1 MRVDPNNFLEFTK
14 NPKGIH
20 PSVEQTPYSVTLE
33 HTKTERAA
41 MIGSGVYTLKD
52 NTYERPAADSKEEI
66 QELAGV
72 AAGSAEA
79 RQKEMAV
86 LSNSMSQEDYQKY
99 RENGGSLSD
108 VDSAEIV
115 TVVDKIKIHLA
126 ESGVDVGKITAGKE
140 AIESISN
147 GRVTTE
153 QASAVLTGADLP
165 ATNENVSDL
174 KKAFEL
180 ASSLTEFSDG
190 AVKYMTDNRLPA
202 EIENLYR
209 AQNGAGA
216 GFGLNVMPDAV
227 AEEMRPQMEQMIE
240 ECGLPVTEDTLAN
253 SRWMIANEIPLNEEN
268 LVRVDMLKKMELPFE
283 KEQILTAIT
292 DAITEGK
299 RPQEARM
306 LDFVTARRTLEE
318 TRLAMTED
326 ANRSL
331 LRKGMEV
338 DTTDLKET
346 VEQLKEQE
354 RTFYA
359 RLLSASGQEAD
370 EVSIHALKETVDRI
384 DEIRYLPAY
393 TLSIPEADTSTLSG
407 IREAGQALKI
417 RMDQAGERYELMQ
430 TEIRRDLGDSIKKAF
445 RNVDSLLQELELP
458 QTEANE
464 RAVRILSYNRME
476 VTADS
481 VLAMKAKDEE
491 VQRTL
496 KALTPS
502 VVAHMVKNNRN
513 PLDRN
518 LTELG
523 QEAEALKKE
532 FGIKE
537 EDRFGEYLYKL
548 EHNRQISEAE
558 RESYVGVFRL
568 IRQIEKT
575 DGAAIGAV
583 VQQGGELTMRSLL
596 TAVRSSKKG
605 AMDYRVDDDFG
616 GVAGKTT
623 GKDILTQIQTAFED
637 GAYQANV
644 VRDIAEEM
652 SPEAFRTLMKKDANW
667 EGQTPEQFLEHLRE
681 ADTADES
688 AQFARE
694 QMEQLAEAA
703 DTEQQVY
710 RMMEQFDVPNTMTNV
725 LAVKQMM
732 EYPNVAIRRLF
743 GRPVENY
750 RDENGEVDFQEV
762 KNSLLKEFGEA
773 VSEPE
778 DLAEAQKKLADV
790 AENVM
795 KTMLASEDT
804 TTTEL
809 DVKSLK
815 MAMNRF
821 RIAGRMAEKEQ
832 YHIPVLVRGETGE
845 ITLKIVSGTEKKGI
859 VDIMFSLS
867 SLGSVA
873 AKLKVEDGKVSGF
886 VASDRRETADLI
898 SRKGNDLLAALTS
911 VEGIHAV
918 NVNPIHDEK
927 LELPKFSAATDTEND
942 AYRKANGITGEKPT
956 PTRILYQVAKSFLT
970 VLSSF

>member
-1 MRVDPNNFLEFTK
+1 MHVDPNRFLELTQK
-14 NPKGIH
+14 SHATVDRG
-20 PSVEQTPYSVTLE
+20 PYSVTIE
-33 HTKTERAA
+33 HTTTQKVDAV
-41 MIGSGVYTLKD
+41 SGHVLSVQN
-52 NTYERPAADSKEEI
+52 NTYEKPTVDAKEEI
-66 QELAGV
+66 QELAGL

-86 LSNSMSQEDYQKY
+86 LSNAMSEEDYQKY

-268 LVRVDMLKKMELPFE
+268 LVRVDTLKKMALPFE

-299 RPQEARM
+299 RPQEAKM
-306 LDFVTARRTLEE
+306 LDFVTAKRTLEE
-318 TRLAMTED
+318 TRLAMTEE

-331 LRKGMEV
+331 IKKGMEV
-338 DTTDLKET
+338 DTTDLKKT

-354 RTFYA
+354 RTFYE
-359 RLLSASGQEAD
+359 RLLSESGQEAD
-370 EVSIHALKETVDRI
+370 EVSIHALKETVDKI

-393 TLSIPEADTSTLSG
+393 TLSIPEADTKTLSG
-407 IREAGQALKI
+407 IREAGQSLKVK
-417 RMDQAGERYELMQ
+417 MDQAGERYETMQ

-445 RNVDSLLQELELP
+445 RNVDSLLEDLDLA

-464 RAVRILSYNRME
+464 RAVRILSYNHME

-491 VQRTL
+491 VQRAL

-502 VVAHMVKNNRN
+502 VVAHMVKNNQN
-513 PLDRN
+513 PLDQN
-518 LTELG
+518 LTDLTK
-523 QEAEALKKE
+523 EAEVLKKE
-532 FGIKE
+532 FGIRE

-558 RESYVGVFRL
+558 RESYVGIFRL
-568 IRQIEKT
+568 IKQIEKT
-575 DGAAIGAV
+575 DGAVIGAV
-583 VQQGGELTMRSLL
+583 VHQGGELTMKSLL
-596 TAVRSSKKG
+596 TALRSSKKG

-623 GKDILTQIQTAFED
+623 GKDILSQIQTAFDET
-637 GAYQANV
+637 AYQTNV
-644 VRDIAEEM
+644 MRDIAEEM
-652 SPEAFRTLMKKDANW
+652 SPEAFRTLMKNDANW
-667 EGQTPEQFLEHLRE
+667 ENQTPEQFLEHLRDV
-681 ADTADES
+681 DTADES
-688 AQFARE
+688 AQFVRD
-694 QMEQLAEAA
+694 QMEQLAQAA

-710 RMMEQFDVPNTMTNV
+710 RMMEQFDVPNTMANV
-725 LAVKQMM
+725 LAIKQMM

-778 DLAEAQKKLADV
+778 ELAEAQKKLADV

-795 KTMLASEDT
+795 KTMLASEDK

-821 RIAGRMAEKEQ
+821 QIAGKMAEKEQ

-845 ITLKIVSGTEKKGI
+845 INLKIVSGTEKKGI
-859 VDIMFSLS
+859 IDIMFSLS

-886 VASDRRETADLI
+886 VASDRQETADLFYE
-898 SRKGNDLLAALTS
+898 KGSDLLAALTS
-911 VEGIHAV
+911 VEGIQAV

-927 LELPKFSAATDTEND
+927 LELPKFSAATDTENE
-942 AYRKANGITGEKPT
+942 AYLKANGKTAENRT
-956 PTRILYQVAKSFLT
+956 PTRVLYQVAKSFLS

>member
-1 MRVDPNNFLEFTK
+1 MHVDPNRFLELTQK
-14 NPKGIH
+14 SHATVDRG
-20 PSVEQTPYSVTLE
+20 PYSVTIE
-33 HTKTERAA
+33 HTTTQKVDAV
-41 MIGSGVYTLKD
+41 SGHVLSVQN
-52 NTYERPAADSKEEI
+52 NTYEKPTVDAKEEI
-66 QELAGV
+66 QELAGL

-86 LSNSMSQEDYQKY
+86 LSNAMSEEDYQKY

-268 LVRVDMLKKMELPFE
+268 LVRVDTLKKMALPFE

-299 RPQEARM
+299 RPQEAKM
-306 LDFVTARRTLEE
+306 LDFVTAKRTLEE

-331 LRKGMEV
+331 LKKGMEV
-338 DTTDLKET
+338 DTTALRET

-354 RTFYA
+354 RTFYE
-359 RLLSASGQEAD
+359 RLLSESGQEAD
-370 EVSIHALKETVDRI
+370 EVSIHALKETVDKI

-393 TLSIPEADTSTLSG
+393 TLSIPEADTKTLSG
-407 IREAGQALKI
+407 IREAGQSLKVK
-417 RMDQAGERYELMQ
+417 MDQAGERYETMQ

-445 RNVDSLLQELELP
+445 RNVDSLLEDLDLA

-464 RAVRILSYNRME
+464 RAVRILSYNHME

-491 VQRTL
+491 VQRAL

-502 VVAHMVKNNRN
+502 VVAHMVKNNQN
-513 PLDRN
+513 PLDQN
-518 LTELG
+518 LTDLTK
-523 QEAEALKKE
+523 EAEVLKKE
-532 FGIKE
+532 FGIRE

-548 EHNRQISEAE
+548 EHNNRISEAE
-558 RESYVGVFRL
+558 RESYVGIFRL
-568 IRQIEKT
+568 IKQIEKT
-575 DGAAIGAV
+575 DGAVIGAV
-583 VQQGGELTMRSLL
+583 VHQGGELTMKSLL
-596 TAVRSSKKG
+596 TALRSSKKG

-623 GKDILTQIQTAFED
+623 GKDILSQIQTAFDET
-637 GAYQANV
+637 AYQTNV
-644 VRDIAEEM
+644 MRDIAEEM
-652 SPEAFRTLMKKDANW
+652 SPEAFRTLMKNDANW
-667 EGQTPEQFLEHLRE
+667 ENQTPEQFLEHLRD

-688 AQFARE
+688 AQFVRD
-694 QMEQLAEAA
+694 QMEQLAQAA

-710 RMMEQFDVPNTMTNV
+710 RMMEQFDVPNTMANV
-725 LAVKQMM
+725 LAIKQMM

-778 DLAEAQKKLADV
+778 ELAEAQKKLADV

-795 KTMLASEDT
+795 KTMLASEDK

-821 RIAGRMAEKEQ
+821 QIAGKMAEKEQ

-845 ITLKIVSGTEKKGI
+845 INLKIVSGTEKKGI
-859 VDIMFSLS
+859 IDIMFSLS

-886 VASDRRETADLI
+886 VASDRQEMADLFYE
-898 SRKGNDLLAALTS
+898 KGSDLLAALTS
-911 VEGIHAV
+911 VEGIQAV

-927 LELPKFSAATDTEND
+927 LELPKFSAATDTENE
-942 AYRKANGITGEKPT
+942 AYLKANGKTAENRT
-956 PTRILYQVAKSFLT
+956 PTRVLYQVAKSFLS

>member
-1 MRVDPNNFLEFTK
+1 MHVDPNRFLELTQK
-14 NPKGIH
+14 SHATVDRG
-20 PSVEQTPYSVTLE
+20 PYSVTIE
-33 HTKTERAA
+33 HTTTQKVDAV
-41 MIGSGVYTLKD
+41 SGHVLSVQN
-52 NTYERPAADSKEEI
+52 NTYEKPTVDAKEEI
-66 QELAGV
+66 QELAGL

-86 LSNSMSQEDYQKY
+86 LSNAMSEEDYQKY

-268 LVRVDMLKKMELPFE
+268 LVRVDTLKKMALPFE

-299 RPQEARM
+299 RPQEAKM
-306 LDFVTARRTLEE
+306 LDFVTAKRTLEE

-331 LRKGMEV
+331 LKKGMEV
-338 DTTDLKET
+338 DTTALRET

-354 RTFYA
+354 RTFYE
-359 RLLSASGQEAD
+359 RLLSESGQEAD
-370 EVSIHALKETVDRI
+370 EVSIHALKETVDKI

-393 TLSIPEADTSTLSG
+393 TLSIPEADTKTLSG
-407 IREAGQALKI
+407 IREAGQSLKVK
-417 RMDQAGERYELMQ
+417 MDQAGERYETMQ

-445 RNVDSLLQELELP
+445 RNVDSLLEDLDLA

-464 RAVRILSYNRME
+464 RAVRILSYNHME

-491 VQRTL
+491 VQRAL

-502 VVAHMVKNNRN
+502 VVAHMVKNNQN
-513 PLDRN
+513 PLDQN
-518 LTELG
+518 LTDLTK
-523 QEAEALKKE
+523 EAEVLKKE
-532 FGIKE
+532 FGIRE

-548 EHNRQISEAE
+548 EHNNRISEAE
-558 RESYVGVFRL
+558 RESYVGIFRL
-568 IRQIEKT
+568 IKQIEKT
-575 DGAAIGAV
+575 DGAVIGAV
-583 VQQGGELTMRSLL
+583 VHQGGELTMKSLL
-596 TAVRSSKKG
+596 TALRSSKKG

-623 GKDILTQIQTAFED
+623 GKDILSQIQTAFDET
-637 GAYQANV
+637 AYQTNV
-644 VRDIAEEM
+644 MRDIAEEM
-652 SPEAFRTLMKKDANW
+652 SPEAFRTLMKNDANW
-667 EGQTPEQFLEHLRE
+667 ENQTPEQFLEHLRD

-688 AQFARE
+688 AQFVRD
-694 QMEQLAEAA
+694 QMEQLAQAA

-710 RMMEQFDVPNTMTNV
+710 RMMEQFDVPNTMANV
-725 LAVKQMM
+725 LAIKQMM

-778 DLAEAQKKLADV
+778 ELAEAQKKLADV

-795 KTMLASEDT
+795 KTMLASEDKK
-804 TTTEL
+804 TTEL

-821 RIAGRMAEKEQ
+821 QIAGKMAEKEQ

-845 ITLKIVSGTEKKGI
+845 INLKIVSGTEKKGI
-859 VDIMFSLS
+859 IDIMFSLS

-886 VASDRRETADLI
+886 VASDRQEMADLFYE
-898 SRKGNDLLAALTS
+898 KGSDLLAALTS
-911 VEGIHAV
+911 VEGIQAV

-927 LELPKFSAATDTEND
+927 LELPKFSAATDTENE
-942 AYRKANGITGEKPT
+942 AYLKANGKTAENRT
-956 PTRILYQVAKSFLT
+956 PTRVLYQVAKSFLS